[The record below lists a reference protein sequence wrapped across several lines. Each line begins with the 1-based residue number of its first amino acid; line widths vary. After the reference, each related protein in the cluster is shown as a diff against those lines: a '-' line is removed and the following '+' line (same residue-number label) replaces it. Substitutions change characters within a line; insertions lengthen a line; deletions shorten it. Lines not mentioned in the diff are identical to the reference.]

1 MQDSTRMCN
10 HIHVQ
15 EFNLSDAH
23 LLSIRMFIKRI
34 HLFCSYQVVV
44 GGSNVSLANTG
55 LTLLEQRNL
64 LVPLQTLKRLVQ

>member
-1 MQDSTRMCN
+1 
-10 HIHVQ
+10 
-15 EFNLSDAH
+15 
-23 LLSIRMFIKRI
+23 MFIKRI